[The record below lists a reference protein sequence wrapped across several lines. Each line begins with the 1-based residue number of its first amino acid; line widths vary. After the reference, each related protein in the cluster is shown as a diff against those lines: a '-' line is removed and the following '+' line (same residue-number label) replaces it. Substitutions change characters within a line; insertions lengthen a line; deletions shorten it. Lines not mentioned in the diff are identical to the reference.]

1 MRTLKDLST
10 TMRISV
16 TPFIFDPWHLF
27 LEVDDNGIRLWIG
40 MLVSNW
46 IMSIVCGICK
56 HCIMS
61 YEELIL
67 NTVHTYSNP
76 HPLMVSCSQG
86 FNDLFL
92 TSTGPISPKMLC
104 FTMHLQSAHSHRAGY
119 IWKQKFLQ
127 R

>member
-10 TMRISV
+10 PMRISV

-27 LEVDDNGIRLWIG
+27 LEADDNGIRLWIG

-104 FTMHLQSAHSHRAGY
+104 FTMYLQ
-119 IWKQKFLQ
+119 
-127 R
+127 